1 MSLKKQLGELDAKI
15 KALNLRL
22 KKTATII
29 EKNDKQA
36 IERQRSAIAA
46 LAVSIDQLREVDTRI
61 KVYPRRS

>member
-22 KKTATII
+22 KKTATIM